1 MAEAVPIR
9 PGLLPPERAAEPN
22 ADAVKEIEDLLAA
35 ARAGEIIGIAYVASH
50 PADLTSFNWAG
61 RVVRA
66 TLGGLVL
73 LQHRM
78 CKADLEDR

>member
-9 PGLLPPERAAEPN
+9 PGIVPKQDAEVNPT
-22 ADAVKEIEDLLAA
+22 VVTELEGLLAQA
-35 ARAGEIIGIAYVASH
+35 QAGEIVGIAYVTQH
-50 PADLTSFNWAG
+50 PADLTLFHYVG
-61 RVVRA
+61 RITRSA
-66 TLGGLVL
+66 IGALVL